1 MTRADP
7 DLVSIVIPVFDGE
20 RFVGDAIRAA
30 LAQDHPAVEVIV
42 VDDGSTDGTAEV
54 ISQFPAVRRVRQ
66 DNGGPSSA
74 RNAGIE
80 VASGAFITFCDSD
93 DRFRPSKVS
102 AQVAHLHAHP
112 EVGCVLVGHETFLEP
127 GAERPAWAQDDAGVQ
142 PQSAMVRREVIDAV
156 GAFDPAFTFA
166 EGMEWLSRMRS
177 GGVGIAVLDEVLVD
191 RRIHDAN
198 LSYERSEMRHQ
209 LLVAMQQRLASR
221 RAEG

>member
-1 MTRADP
+1 MPA

-42 VDDGSTDGTAEV
+42 VDDGSTDGTPDV
-54 ISQFPAVRRVRQ
+54 IAQFPTVRHVRQ
-66 DNGGPSSA
+66 DNRGPSAA

-80 VASGAFITFCDSD
+80 VATGAFVTFCDSD

-102 AQVAHLHAHP
+102 AQLGYLTAHP

-127 GAERPAWAQDDAGVQ
+127 GVERPAWAQDDSGVQ
-142 PQSAMVRREVIDAV
+142 PQSAMVRRGVIDEV

-177 GGVGIAVLDEVLVD
+177 RGVGIAVLDKVLVD

-198 LSYERSEMRHQ
+198 LSYERSEMRHH